1 MTARVRLMMGLLLV
15 TATSYAL
22 AVELPA
28 VPERRFSDRAVVD
41 CLKQRTAGMDARL
54 KALEEQSNS
63 LRRAN
68 TSIAPIVLQHRRLE
82 EEWCTAE
89 AQCASEAVKEN
100 KQFIYGETFSF
111 CFRH

>member
-1 MTARVRLMMGLLLV
+1 MTARVQLIVGLLFATAV
-15 TATSYAL
+15 THVL

-28 VPERRFSDRAVVD
+28 VPERRFTDRSVID

-68 TSIAPIVLQHRRLE
+68 ASIAPVVLQHRRLE

-89 AQCASEAVKEN
+89 AQCVSEAVKEN

>member
-1 MTARVRLMMGLLLV
+1 MPRYSRSMLSLLM
-15 TATSYAL
+15 AFAAFRAL
-22 AVELPA
+22 SVELPA
-28 VPERRFSDRAVVD
+28 VPERRFSDRLVIE
-41 CLKQRTAGMDARL
+41 CLKQRTAGIEARL
-54 KALEEQSNS
+54 KALEDQSNS

-68 TSIAPIVLQHRRLE
+68 ASIAPVVLQQRRLE

-100 KQFIYGETFSF
+100 KQFIYGEIFNF